1 MATLVCVKTMFDP
14 DGTFVRNCRVLAA
27 MDGDLAINRLP
38 IIQNMLFIPPS
49 LIGAPTASRPFP
61 KSETETLHCST
72 ERIKALP
79 LQL

>member
-14 DGTFVRNCRVLAA
+14 DGIFVRNCRVLAA
-27 MDGDLAINRLP
+27 MDGDLAITRLP
-38 IIQNMLFIPPS
+38 IIQNLLVIPPT
-49 LIGAPTASRPFP
+49 LIGAHTAACSLP
-61 KSETETLHCST
+61 KSETETLHCSM